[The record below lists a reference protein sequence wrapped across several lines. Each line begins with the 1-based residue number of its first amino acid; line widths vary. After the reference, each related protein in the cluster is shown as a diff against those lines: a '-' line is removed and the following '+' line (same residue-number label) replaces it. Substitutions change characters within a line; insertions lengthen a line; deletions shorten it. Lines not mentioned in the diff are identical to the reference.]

1 MPLAA
6 GAVPADGD
14 GVGVAVVVLVPPV
27 PLTETVIV
35 EVTTSEF
42 PDAGLPV
49 TVIVYVPLTIS
60 VVGV

>member
-14 GVGVAVVVLVPPV
+14 GVGVGVAVVEVVPPV

-49 TVIVYVPLTIS
+49 TVMV
-60 VVGV
+60 